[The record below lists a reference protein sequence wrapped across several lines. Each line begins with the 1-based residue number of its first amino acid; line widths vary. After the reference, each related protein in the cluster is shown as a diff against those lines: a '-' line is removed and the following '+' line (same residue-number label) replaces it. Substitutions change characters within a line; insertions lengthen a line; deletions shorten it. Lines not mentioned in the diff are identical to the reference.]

1 MGNLIRT
8 QFYRYRRSGLF
19 WTAVVSSLMFGYLG
33 GQETAQTYDYFGYL
47 HGRFN
52 DLVFLPLFLI
62 LAVFLS
68 AAIGREYSDGTMR
81 NQIIA
86 GTTRTCI
93 FWSQLLCSVLVSLLF
108 SGLFLAAF
116 LYHTTV
122 NPLSYLSLGKKLLAL
137 VIFLCVNGTFAV
149 LFTVGSLTISSREL
163 GFLCNLLIVGCLV
176 ITAGSTISR
185 LNQLETI
192 PDPYP
197 KQVEMTPQEV
207 AALKEGT
214 FKGSAVGEGGDDGVM
229 TYYKYVYDTDRSTP
243 NPRYLGGA
251 RRKAAKLWIAVDPY
265 GQICETVTHLNNSV
279 YNDDPAGLPIPRQL
293 IFFPAFSLGLGAL
306 AALSGVLIFR
316 KKELR

>member
-33 GQETAQTYDYFGYL
+33 GQEAAQTYNFYGFL
-47 HGRFN
+47 HGRLN
-52 DLVFLPLFLI
+52 DQVFLPLLLI

-93 FWSQLLCSVLVSLLF
+93 FWSQLLCSILVSLLF
-108 SGLFLAAF
+108 SGLFLVTF

-176 ITAGSTISR
+176 ITAASALSR
-185 LNQLETI
+185 LNQPETI
-192 PDPYP
+192 EEPYP

-207 AALKEGT
+207 AAFKEGT
-214 FKGSAVGEGGDDGVM
+214 FKGSVSEEGNDDGLI
-229 TYYKYVYDTDRSTP
+229 TYYKYVFDTDRSTP
-243 NPRYLGGA
+243 NPRYLGGT
-251 RRKAAKLWIAVDPY
+251 RRKAAQLWIAVDPY
-265 GQICETVTHLNNSV
+265 GQICKTVIHLNNSV
-279 YNDDPAGLPIPRQL
+279 YNEDPAGLPIPRQL
-293 IFFPAFSLGLGAL
+293 IFFPAFSLGLSAL
-306 AALSGVLIFR
+306 ASLSGVLIFR